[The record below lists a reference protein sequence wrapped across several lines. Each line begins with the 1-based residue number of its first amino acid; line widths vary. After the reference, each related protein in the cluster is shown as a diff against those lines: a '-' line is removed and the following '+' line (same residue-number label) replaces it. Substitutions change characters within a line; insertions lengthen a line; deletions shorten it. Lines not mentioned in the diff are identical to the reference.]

1 MEQQTTDTR
10 QWRRERVLRRLLD
23 PAFGGKT
30 PSLYHI
36 AKDAKMSY
44 SWVHTI
50 AQDLVQIGALSK
62 ADDGTVKLVRPE
74 QAYTYWRSNH
84 PSRTFAE
91 YQVSDPL
98 ALLQSTSL
106 HYAATTYYADN
117 AIQGYLFPRRADIY
131 IRLSDAEKWHAEL
144 TKSGF
149 VGAGNFRIIVADPDL
164 VEEVMP
170 VPGAKKANITT
181 VRVPQ
186 LILDLLEEGGP
197 CTEAARLLMEKTY
210 A

>member
-1 MEQQTTDTR
+1 MDEKATDTR
-10 QWRRERVLRRLLD
+10 DWRRERVLRRLLD
-23 PAFGGKT
+23 PFFGGKS
-30 PSLYHI
+30 PSLYRI

-44 SWVHTI
+44 SWVHAI
-50 AQDLVQIGALSK
+50 AQDLVQMGALAKS
-62 ADDGTVKLVRPE
+62 DDGAVKLVRAAPAF
-74 QAYTYWRSNH
+74 QYWMNH
-84 PSRTFAE
+84 RAGRQFAE
-91 YQVSDPL
+91 YQVSDPM

-106 HYAATTYYADN
+106 HYAATTYVADN

-131 IRLSDAEKWHAEL
+131 IRPQDAEKWHAEL
-144 TKSGF
+144 TKHGF
-149 VGAGNFRIIVADPDL
+149 VGAGNFRIIAGDPDL
-164 VEEVMP
+164 VEETMP

>member
-1 MEQQTTDTR
+1 MEQQNADTR
-10 QWRRERVLRRLLD
+10 DWRRERVLRRLLD
-23 PAFGGKT
+23 PFFGGKS
-30 PSLYHI
+30 PSLYRI
-36 AKDAKMSY
+36 AKDAEMSY
-44 SWVHTI
+44 SWVHAI
-50 AQDLVQIGALSK
+50 AQDLVQLGALSK
-62 ADDGTVKLVRPE
+62 AGDGSVKLVRPE
-74 QAYTYWRSNH
+74 QAYDYWRNH
-84 PSRTFAE
+84 RASRTFAE
-91 YQVSDPL
+91 YQVSDPM

-131 IRLSDAEKWHAEL
+131 IRVNDAEKWHAEL
-144 TKSGF
+144 VKSGF

-170 VPGAKKANITT
+170 VAGAKKANITT